1 MSTDGNQAGTG
12 KTVVEICYH
21 KQHEFLSPPQDQ
33 RDELTAFNATKDGG
47 KWKGDSGKPNYKQ
60 NSGGKSGSN
69 ASTSNK
75 KLKLMISSMI
85 AKKDNAVKAM
95 NSKQDQLIE
104 SLLAMVLS
112 MKSGDTNEETKG
124 LIGSATGPNEYQLV
138 LAKVAAGQ
146 LQSIM
151 SKSKNKYGR

>member
-1 MSTDGNQAGTG
+1 
-12 KTVVEICYH
+12 
-21 KQHEFLSPPQDQ
+21 
-33 RDELTAFNATKDGG
+33 
-47 KWKGDSGKPNYKQ
+47 
-60 NSGGKSGSN
+60 
-69 ASTSNK
+69 
-75 KLKLMISSMI
+75 MISSMI

-124 LIGSATGPNEYQLV
+124 LIGSATGTNEYQLA